1 VPLAEDAAE
10 DEVNE
15 ETRELNERIKE
26 TQREHRRFKRLGDLI
41 NEQLKLLRE
50 LKKLHGGRTRGQA
63 APLICRT

>member
-41 NEQLKLLRE
+41 NER
-50 LKKLHGGRTRGQA
+50 GPNTGSGRTFNLPHLKTA
-63 APLICRT
+63 